1 MHLLAFDTSTDAL
14 SVAVMRSTSA
24 GPLFWQHQGAGGA
37 AASGSLIAAIMDLLR
52 QADLRLQ
59 DLDAICFGSGPGS
72 FTGLRTA
79 CSVAQGL
86 AYGAGVPVLPVAS
99 LLALAQSARAA
110 HAPQARYGCVS
121 ALLDAR
127 MDEVYA
133 ASYTFT
139 GDVWSTVQ
147 APCLLVPEQVA
158 AWAQS
163 AAMALVAAMPWTG
176 GLGAQPEPVSLAEP
190 ISGATVMQVAA
201 TCLSGDLG
209 AQQGQL
215 KKTGLISDQDPA
227 PSWADLQLPQAHSA
241 SAPWCAWAGNVF
253 GIYGARLAPPAGL
266 LCCAALP
273 QAMAILQVAPALIAA
288 GACVPPEQA
297 LPLYVRDK
305 VAKTTGERALEK
317 AVKADQAQSQGAV
330 ALVVPSTFA
339 TPLPPALPSAHA
351 NAAPSTHLPQEPSQS
366 ATAHPSASH
375 APPPG
380 T

>member
-14 SVAVMRSTSA
+14 SVAVMRSTPT
-24 GPLFWQHQGAGGA
+24 GPLYWQHQGAGGA

-86 AYGAGVPVLPVAS
+86 AYGAGVPVLAVPS
-99 LLALAQSARAA
+99 LLALAQSARAH
-110 HAPQARYGCVS
+110 HASQATQGCVS

-127 MDEVYA
+127 MDQVYA
-133 ASYTFT
+133 ASYAFAGEAWT
-139 GDVWSTVQ
+139 TVQ
-147 APCLLVPEQVA
+147 DPGLLSPEQVA

-163 AAMALVAAMPWTG
+163 ADAALGADKLLLGA
-176 GLGAQPEPVSLAEP
+176 LGAQ
-190 ISGATVMQVAA
+190 
-201 TCLSGDLG
+201 LG
-209 AQQGQL
+209 PANE
-215 KKTGLISDQDPA
+215 TGLASGQDGAPLLAQISILKTPQG
-227 PSWADLQLPQAHSA
+227 SLP
-241 SAPWCAWAGNVF
+241 WRAWAGNVF
-253 GIYGARLAPPAGL
+253 GIYSERLAAPAGM
-266 LCCAALP
+266 LCCDALP
-273 QAMAILQVAPALIAA
+273 QAMAILQVAPALIKA

-317 AVKADQAQSQGAV
+317 AAKAGIAHSEAATAAENIAQAA
-330 ALVVPSTFA
+330 
-339 TPLPPALPSAHA
+339 AHA
-351 NAAPSTHLPQEPSQS
+351 PT
-366 ATAHPSASH
+366 
-375 APPPG
+375 PG

>member
-14 SVAVMRSTSA
+14 SVAVMRSTPT
-24 GPLFWQHQGAGGA
+24 GPLYWQHQGAGGA
-37 AASGSLIAAIMDLLR
+37 AASGSLIAAILDLLR

-86 AYGAGVPVLPVAS
+86 AYGAGVPVLPIPS
-99 LLALAQSARAA
+99 LLALAQTARAA
-110 HAPQARYGCVS
+110 HAPQATEGCVI

-127 MDEVYA
+127 MDAVYA
-133 ASYTFT
+133 ATYSFS
-139 GDVWSTVQ
+139 GDVWTTLQ
-147 APCLLVPEQVA
+147 APCLLAPEQVA

-163 AAMALVAAMPWTG
+163 ADAA
-176 GLGAQPEPVSLAEP
+176 LGADKPLPGYQDGQPGPANE
-190 ISGATVMQVAA
+190 
-201 TCLSGDLG
+201 
-209 AQQGQL
+209 
-215 KKTGLISDQDPA
+215 TGLVSGEERAPLLLKVQIRQTQRGPA
-227 PSWADLQLPQAHSA
+227 PWH
-241 SAPWCAWAGNVF
+241 AWAGNVL

-266 LCCAALP
+266 MCCDALP
-273 QAMAILQVAPALIAA
+273 QAMAILQVAPALIKA

-317 AVKADQAQSQGAV
+317 AAKAGIAHSEAASAAANIAQAA
-330 ALVVPSTFA
+330 
-339 TPLPPALPSAHA
+339 AHA
-351 NAAPSTHLPQEPSQS
+351 QT
-366 ATAHPSASH
+366 TR
-375 APPPG
+375 

>member
-14 SVAVMRSTSA
+14 SVAVMRSTPT
-24 GPLFWQHQGAGGA
+24 GPLYWQRQGAGGA

-52 QADLRLQ
+52 QADVRLQ

-86 AYGAGVPVLPVAS
+86 AYGAGVPVLPVPS
-99 LLALAQSARAA
+99 LLALAQTARAA
-110 HAPQARYGCVS
+110 HAPLARYGCVS

-139 GDVWSTVQ
+139 GGVWSTVQ
-147 APCLLVPEQVA
+147 APCLLAPEQVA

-163 AAMALVAAMPWTG
+163 ADAALGVDNALLGTQQGPANETG
-176 GLGAQPEPVSLAEP
+176 LASCEERAPFLAQ
-190 ISGATVMQVAA
+190 
-201 TCLSGDLG
+201 
-209 AQQGQL
+209 AQQAAVDEHGLAIGQDLAPLLL
-215 KKTGLISDQDPA
+215 KAQIRQTQQGPA
-227 PSWADLQLPQAHSA
+227 PWR
-241 SAPWCAWAGNVF
+241 AWAGNVF
-253 GIYGARLAPPAGL
+253 GIYSERLAAPAGV
-266 LCCAALP
+266 LCCDALP

-288 GACVPPEQA
+288 GACVPPELA

-317 AVKADQAQSQGAV
+317 AAKAGIAQSEA
-330 ALVVPSTFA
+330 ALVAALVP
-339 TPLPPALPSAHA
+339 PLAAHA
-351 NAAPSTHLPQEPSQS
+351 QT
-366 ATAHPSASH
+366 
-375 APPPG
+375 PG

>member
-14 SVAVMRSTSA
+14 SVAVMRSTPT
-24 GPLFWQHQGAGGA
+24 GPLYWQHQGAGGA

-86 AYGAGVPVLPVAS
+86 AYGAGVPVLPVPS
-99 LLALAQSARAA
+99 LLALAQTARAA
-110 HAPQARYGCVS
+110 HAPEVTQGCVS

-127 MDEVYA
+127 MDQVYA
-133 ASYTFT
+133 ATYAFA
-139 GDVWSTVQ
+139 GDVWTTLQ

-163 AAMALVAAMPWTG
+163 ADAALGVDNAL
-176 GLGAQPEPVSLAEP
+176 LGA
-190 ISGATVMQVAA
+190 
-201 TCLSGDLG
+201 LG
-209 AQQGQL
+209 NQQGPANEIGLASCEERAPLLL
-215 KKTGLISDQDPA
+215 KVQIRQSQQGPA
-227 PSWADLQLPQAHSA
+227 PWR
-241 SAPWCAWAGNVF
+241 AWAGNVF
-253 GIYGARLAPPAGL
+253 GVYGERLAAPAAL
-266 LCCAALP
+266 ICCNVLP
-273 QAMAILQVAPALIAA
+273 QAMAILQVAPALIAV

-317 AVKADQAQSQGAV
+317 AAKADQAQSQGAV
-330 ALVVPSTFA
+330 ALVLPSAVA
-339 TPLPPALPSAHA
+339 TPLLPALPSAQA
-351 NAAPSTHLPQEPSQS
+351 NAAPSTHLPPAPSQS
-366 ATAHPSASH
+366 ATAHPSTSH
-375 APPPG
+375 APTPG